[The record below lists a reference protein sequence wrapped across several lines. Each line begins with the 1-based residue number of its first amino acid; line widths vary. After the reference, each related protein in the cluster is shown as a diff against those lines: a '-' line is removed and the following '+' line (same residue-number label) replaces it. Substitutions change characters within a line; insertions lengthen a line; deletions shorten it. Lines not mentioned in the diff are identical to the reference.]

1 MKKVIL
7 ILVTIFVTATT
18 TFAETKKEAKTDNIA
33 AYNID
38 ININALCAALQL
50 NEDQKETVADFHN
63 TFCTEMLVAGNAEKA
78 ERKALMDNAVKNAAN
93 NMSYILTKEQYDK
106 YVTILNNTLS
116 NRGLK

>member
-7 ILVTIFVTATT
+7 ILVAMLSTAAV

-33 AYNID
+33 VYNID
-38 ININALCAALQL
+38 IKINALCAALQL
-50 NEDQKETVADFHN
+50 NEDQKETVTDFHN
-63 TFCTEMLVAGNAEKA
+63 TFCAEMLIAGNAEKS
-78 ERKALMDNAVKNAAN
+78 ERQRLVDYAVENATN

-106 YVTILNNTLS
+106 YVTILNNTLL

>member
-7 ILVTIFVTATT
+7 ILVAMLATATA

-50 NEDQKETVADFHN
+50 NEDQKETVTDFHN
-63 TFCTEMLVAGNAEKA
+63 TFCTEMLVAGNAEKS
-78 ERKALMDNAVKNAAN
+78 ERQRLVDHAVKNAVC
-93 NMSYILTKEQYDK
+93 NMSYILTKEQYNK
-106 YVTILNNTLS
+106 YVAILNNTLS